1 MVLPVEFEILIP
13 LVLAFFFSL
22 LYETDTDNQKW
33 AGLIAMVLWLC
44 NMLLWLIISSYPVT
58 SLVFMAIWILYV
70 IRLLIG
76 FFKPLEAKQKK
87 RMEGD
92 TD

>member
-13 LVLAFFFSL
+13 LVVALFFSL
-22 LYETDTDNQKW
+22 LYEIDTEQQKW
-33 AGLIAMVLWLC
+33 AGLIAMVAWLL
-44 NMLLWLIISSYPVT
+44 NMLLWLIISSYPVV
-58 SLVFMAIWILYV
+58 SLIFMAIWILYV
-70 IRLLIG
+70 IRLLMS
-76 FFKPLEAKQKK
+76 FFKLLEAKQKK